1 MPDGREQGERGEGGG
16 ENKRRRRRG
25 KGATER
31 KRITVAVDGKRDLG
45 TEEGEGDGRGLGAIQ
60 SMPLTP
66 LSIREGG
73 REGGRPSVVYFGY
86 GPTDRRK
93 KQKQ

>member
-1 MPDGREQGERGEGGG
+1 MPDGGTRGKRRGRGKRIKGGGGGG
-16 ENKRRRRRG
+16 E
-25 KGATER
+25 GATER

-45 TEEGEGDGRGLGAIQ
+45 TEEEGDGRKGVRRHPIHA
-60 SMPLTP
+60 TDAAFYT
-66 LSIREGG
+66 GG